1 MIVHSTIP
9 CPYNRMSIIYDAD
22 GFAHRAAISNY
33 DRNGYLQ
40 PAFDFSKGH
49 VTEDFIKLLKER
61 FFSEDAALVSTL

>member
-1 MIVHSTIP
+1 
-9 CPYNRMSIIYDAD
+9 MSIIYDAD

-49 VTEDFIKLLKER
+49 VTEDFIDASVVCVGSLLHQDIANEVL
-61 FFSEDAALVSTL
+61 F